1 MALFKN
7 RLEVLYY
14 DPARFDNYLDQ
25 LGIVYPQLEPAFIQ
39 RGR

>member
-1 MALFKN
+1 MALFKD
-7 RLEVLYY
+7 RLEALYY

-25 LGIVYPQLEPAFIQ
+25 LGIEYPQIEPTFIQ